1 VNQRLANF
9 VERSPRSVRPMRAP
23 RSRLGSREIQSQF
36 SKREQPG
43 SDARYKKFA
52 KSHEHPSSIANHSR
66 GLCSRRGSAWG
77 SFSRSASYA
86 QTVVGED
93 SIRVNLSRLRTS
105 DARGANWVFSELPQ
119 PMSRF
124 HRAKGQRTVGTVRFL
139 RGWKCQ
145 ARLPSG

>member
-1 VNQRLANF
+1 
-9 VERSPRSVRPMRAP
+9 MRAP

-66 GLCSRRGSAWG
+66 GVDYALAEDLLGVRFRGP
-77 SFSRSASYA
+77 
-86 QTVVGED
+86 
-93 SIRVNLSRLRTS
+93 LRTRKLWLARILYGLTFP
-105 DARGANWVFSELPQ
+105 DYEPVMRGANWVFSELPQ
-119 PMSRF
+119 RMSQF

>member
-1 VNQRLANF
+1 MNQRLANF

-43 SDARYKKFA
+43 GDARCKKFA

-66 GLCSRRGSAWG
+66 GLCWICRG

-86 QTVVGED
+86 QTVVGVN